1 VVDQKL
7 IRKAQWLAANAVGVI
22 AFLLSAS
29 QFWIEPELKDEPG
42 ANGGAAFGWI
52 FWAAPIF
59 AVFFVA
65 NLFWLAVSIRR
76 IREPW
81 SWLHAVTDLL
91 LIAGWW
97 CAFGFDNAH
106 HGI

>member
-1 VVDQKL
+1 MDQKAV
-7 IRKAQWLAANAVGVI
+7 RTAQWLAANALGVI
-22 AFLLSAS
+22 IFLLSAS
-29 QFWIEPELKDEPG
+29 QFWIEPELKDVPG
-42 ANGGAAFGWI
+42 ASGGAAFSWI

-65 NLFWLAVSIRR
+65 NLFWLAASLRR

-81 SWLHAVTDLL
+81 RWLAALTALL

-97 CAFGFDNAH
+97 WAFVFDNAH